1 MTINYLEMKS
11 KLDLVINQI
20 IFSHDLDL
28 DEILNLNNHASITDS
43 EDSTQNKY
51 YKIKN
56 DKKIKINYKNYEKL
70 LSNNNILIEQILF
83 FF

>member
-1 MTINYLEMKS
+1 MTINYLEMKN
-11 KLDLVINQI
+11 KLDLIINQI

-28 DEILNLNNHASITDS
+28 DEILNLNNQVSITDS

-70 LSNNNILIEQILF
+70 LSNNMILIEKILF